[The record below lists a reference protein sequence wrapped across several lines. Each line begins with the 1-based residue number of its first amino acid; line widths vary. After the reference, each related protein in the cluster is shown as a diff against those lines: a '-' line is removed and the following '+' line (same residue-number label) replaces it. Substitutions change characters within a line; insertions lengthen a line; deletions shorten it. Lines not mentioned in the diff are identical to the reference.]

1 MKSTQRELVV
11 VWNDNKDINKII
23 PLKDLTNEVCN
34 KLTKEF
40 GFSPIGRTIVLSA
53 AEWQHFAAL
62 HI

>member
-53 AEWQHFAAL
+53 AE
-62 HI
+62 